1 MASVGRALT
10 KNDVDNR
17 VASVVEQVWSA
28 LDQAHQE
35 SLWLADTNITGA
47 SDANL
52 TALGYIAADL
62 TLMRGA
68 INDLGSANGL
78 WGVAHNQKTVTAT
91 NDFFFNGKK
100 ITGVN
105 YTG

>member
-1 MASVGRALT
+1 MAVGRAFV
-10 KNDVDNR
+10 KSEIDAR
-17 VASVVEQVWSA
+17 MASIVEQVWNA
-28 LDQAHQE
+28 LDQAHDAAA
-35 SLWLADTNITGA
+35 WLADTNITGA

-52 TALGYIAADL
+52 TAIGYVAADL

-68 INDLGSANGL
+68 INDLGAATGL

-100 ITGVN
+100 ITGPN